1 MCVSGVGGGE
11 KTLNLGR
18 GRNGMANKRGTRT
31 SRTNGKKETT
41 LKRQDYS
48 ESESSGVYHQ
58 DEISATPV
66 QSIAHNFGAFHPSA
80 KVNISLYQPFLP
92 S

>member
-1 MCVSGVGGGE
+1 MSVSGVGGGE

-18 GRNGMANKRGTRT
+18 GRNGIENKRGTRT
-31 SRTNGKKETT
+31 RRTIGKKETT
-41 LKRQDYS
+41 LKRQDS